1 MIKPSETHQT
11 KYLTVIPFPLDLGLF
26 AVLLAGFYFLP
37 LPQFLPC
44 AYPLAEKAVL
54 ALYGSMLILFLP
66 LKRYRLTTR
75 ILIAG
80 INIGL
85 SLLILWL
92 GVYPISPLGFS
103 YGRIPIVQGFVLTQ
117 SMRPDAHIASGQTI
131 NVIGGAAIAF
141 HVVTLPVAKNCSWV
155 STKGGSV
162 DDPTNCDIAYMPPTN
177 SDFDLLKVL
186 IQPACQLPEVQENIK
201 IVVLP

>member
-1 MIKPSETHQT
+1 MIKPSETHPT
-11 KYLTVIPFPLDLGLF
+11 KFLTAIPFLFDLGLF
-26 AVLLAGFYFLP
+26 AILFAGIYFLP

-44 AYPLAEKAVL
+44 AYPMAEKAAL
-54 ALYGSMLILFLP
+54 ALCGSMLILFLP
-66 LKRYRLTTR
+66 LKRYRLATR

-85 SLLILWL
+85 SVLILWL
-92 GVYPISPLGFS
+92 GIYPISPLGFS

-131 NVIGGAAIAF
+131 NVVGGAAIAF
-141 HVVTLPVAKNCSWV
+141 QTVTLPVVKNCSWI
-155 STKGGSV
+155 SAKGGSV
-162 DDPTNCDIAYMPPTN
+162 DDPTSCDIAYMPPTN

-186 IQPACQLPEVQENIK
+186 IQPACQLPEAQENVK